1 METIIDDEIRRIET
15 KATEMIRHLV
25 QDRDKIRERIKAA
38 ENQLLEQIRMNPKVW
53 NHEHMNYNIKQSKA
67 VFVVPSIDLESQT
80 MDVLESFCERELPGP
95 ISPEDWRTVFSNIKC
110 SSHFQISFECKKK
123 SKGHL
128 AYCRI
133 GTWFGLSINSKKA
146 GTYEVR
152 LKQANGLFKD
162 NNQYPTDSKDHY
174 LNNKDWNKEFSRYKF

>member
-1 METIIDDEIRRIET
+1 MEIIINDEIRRIET
-15 KATEMIRHLV
+15 EASKMIILLG
-25 QDRDKIRERIKAA
+25 QDKDDIGERIKAA
-38 ENQLLEQIRMNPKVW
+38 ENRLLEQVKLNPKVW
-53 NHEHMNYNIKQSKA
+53 NHKHMQYNIKTSRA
-67 VFVVPSIDLESQT
+67 VFVAPRIELESQT

-95 ISPEDWRTVFSNIKC
+95 ITPEDWHTVFSNIKC
-110 SSHFQISFECKKK
+110 SSHFQISFEFKKK

-128 AYCRI
+128 GYCRI
-133 GTWFGLSINSKKA
+133 GTWFGLGINSKKA